1 MTGLWHGSAWTFV
14 AWGAW
19 YAALLILE
27 KLFLG
32 RWLQKA
38 PKILRH
44 IYALLAILIGWI
56 IFNSPSLGAAGKYLR
71 ALCFL
76 GEGTGADAPFFL
88 LTLRQYGLQ
97 LAAALALC
105 TPIGK
110 RLLERLEGSTAGRWI
125 KLLLLGAVFALSLL
139 AMTGSTMQAFIY
151 AQF

>member
-1 MTGLWHGSAWTFV
+1 M
-14 AWGAW
+14 
-19 YAALLILE
+19 
-27 KLFLG
+27 
-32 RWLQKA
+32 
-38 PKILRH
+38 
-44 IYALLAILIGWI
+44 
-56 IFNSPSLGAAGKYLR
+56 
-71 ALCFL
+71 
-76 GEGTGADAPFFL
+76 

-110 RLLERLEGSTAGRWI
+110 RLLEQLEGSTAGRWI